1 MKCIFN
7 EDTLNYMY
15 RYLLKYVGTY
25 RVRAIYD
32 IEKEDFPRTKT
43 GGIDPTFED
52 LYIDCSKGI
61 IKHTYKGNDI
71 LVLCFY
77 EKVKTANNI
86 FKEIKEKYNKI
97 DIEKEVCGND
107 AFIYFH
113 ADDIKKIATI
123 VKPKTSGAKIDP
135 FSTKNLPKVNYKI
148 PSKDI
153 TELYSIT
160 ENLSK
165 TETLQFYRKVNS
177 DFISSINKL
186 NGKKINL
193 KEEFKKSR
201 LNSREFIHSIGLW
214 DKYIEYVKQQ
224 LQTI

>member
-1 MKCIFN
+1 MNGTLTPGSHLQKQKKVSRVNQMKQQN
-7 EDTLNYMY
+7 LDELYQE
-15 RYLLKYVGTY
+15 L
-25 RVRAIYD
+25 
-32 IEKEDFPRTKT
+32 EKTSHRRFTT
-43 GGIDPTFED
+43 GF
-52 LYIDCSKGI
+52 
-61 IKHTYKGNDI
+61 
-71 LVLCFY
+71 
-77 EKVKTANNI
+77 
-86 FKEIKEKYNKI
+86 
-97 DIEKEVCGND
+97 
-107 AFIYFH
+107 YFH